1 MTIKLFDSENDEF
14 LLCFEKNSTYLEE
27 FYGN

>member
-1 MTIKLFDSENDEF
+1 MIIKLFDSENDEF
-14 LLCFEKNSTYLEE
+14 LLRPEKNSTYLEE